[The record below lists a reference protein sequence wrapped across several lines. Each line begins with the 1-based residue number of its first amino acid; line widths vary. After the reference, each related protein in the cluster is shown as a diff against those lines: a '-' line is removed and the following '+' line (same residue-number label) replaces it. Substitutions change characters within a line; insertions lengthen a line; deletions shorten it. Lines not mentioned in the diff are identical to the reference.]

1 MRTPARLL
9 LALSLPSFASACS
22 STNDPPSGATTG
34 CTSKAVTVSQQPT
47 TCNGASIIAKEAN
60 DYAFSSTITLTPVTV
75 KQMSNLTFD
84 WSGVSKDFLGHT
96 LQAGDLN
103 TALAMLWGLK
113 LSDLQTAL
121 NADELFTSDL
131 VVSPPPSMAIAGN
144 TTAKLYDFTINGTA
158 LPADMIN
165 GYFDAA
171 TYTPANST
179 YLFGVQHGTELGR
192 EMKMLQAFNVD
203 ASSSN
208 TNVTM
213 TNDSTKMTCQVS
225 LRNLTITGVPAGTPA
240 LMLDWS
246 QMQTNAL
253 GAQFKEGY
261 VTSAVVG
268 HYSQTPDEL
277 EKKFLDLDTI
287 ATNYYRANIDA
298 GSVLDFS
305 TLKDSSGASFP
316 GVDDNGTWLVG
327 LICGNCRNP
336 APWYM
341 TILKPCT
348 M

>member
-1 MRTPARLL
+1 V
-9 LALSLPSFASACS
+9 SACS
-22 STNDPPSGATTG
+22 GNDTQSGATTG
-34 CTSKAVTVSQQPT
+34 CTSKAVTVTQQPV
-47 TCNGASIIAKEAN
+47 TCNGATIVAKEAN
-60 DYAFSSTITLTPVTV
+60 DYAFSSTITLSPVTV
-75 KQMSNLTFD
+75 KQMTNLTFD
-84 WSGVSKDFLGHT
+84 WSGVTKDFLGHT
-96 LQAGDLN
+96 LKPGDLS
-103 TALAMLWGLK
+103 TALAMLWGIK

-121 NADELFTSDL
+121 NTDELYPSDL
-131 VVSPPPSMAIAGN
+131 VVSPPPSMAINGN

-158 LPADMIN
+158 LSPAMID
-165 GYFDAA
+165 GYFDA
-171 TYTPANST
+171 TMYTPANAT
-179 YLFGVQHGTELGR
+179 YILGVQHGSELGR

-208 TNVTM
+208 TTVTM
-213 TNDSTKMTCQVS
+213 TNQSTKMTCQVS
-225 LRNLTITGVPAGTPA
+225 LRNLTITGVPGGTPA

-253 GAQFKEGY
+253 GAQFKDGY
-261 VTSAVVG
+261 ITSAVVG
-268 HYSQTPDEL
+268 HYMQTPAEL
-277 EKKFLDLDTI
+277 EEKFLDLDTI
-287 ATNYYRANIDA
+287 ATNYYRADIGA

-305 TLKDSSGASFP
+305 TLKDASGASFP

>member
-1 MRTPARLL
+1 
-9 LALSLPSFASACS
+9 
-22 STNDPPSGATTG
+22 
-34 CTSKAVTVSQQPT
+34 
-47 TCNGASIIAKEAN
+47 
-60 DYAFSSTITLTPVTV
+60 
-75 KQMSNLTFD
+75 
-84 WSGVSKDFLGHT
+84 
-96 LQAGDLN
+96 
-103 TALAMLWGLK
+103 MLWGLK
-113 LSDLQTAL
+113 LSDLETAL
-121 NADELFTSDL
+121 NTDELYTSDL
-131 VVSPPPSMAIAGN
+131 IVSPPPSMPINGN

-158 LPADMIN
+158 LPPAMID
-165 GYFDAA
+165 GYFDA
-171 TYTPANST
+171 TMYSPANTT

-208 TNVTM
+208 TTITM
-213 TNDSTKMTCQVS
+213 TNSSTAMSCQVS
-225 LRNLTITGVPAGTPA
+225 LRNLTITGVPGGTAA

-261 VTSAVVG
+261 ITSAVVG
-268 HYSQTPDEL
+268 HYSQSPAEL
-277 EKKFLDLDTI
+277 EAKFLDLDTI
-287 ATNYYRANIDA
+287 ATKYYRANIDA

-316 GVDDNGTWLVG
+316 GVDDTGTWLVG

-348 M
+348 Q